1 MAKRR
6 SSRHQLP
13 LGNAMATTLTEDQFM
28 GGLDAIRPGTSERL
42 RKFLEAQED
51 LGVEYEVLKTL
62 VTRMRV
68 GEIKFTPAVIYP
80 NGVVD
85 TGFTSNQKEALRPF
99 ATQLAAAIPG
109 AIVKETPASW
119 FVLRRKAD
127 GAPLTI
133 WDFLDHQDGVRA
145 ALETLHGSMIAVA
158 GAGS

>member
-68 GEIKFTPAVIYP
+68 G
-80 NGVVD
+80 
-85 TGFTSNQKEALRPF
+85 
-99 ATQLAAAIPG
+99 
-109 AIVKETPASW
+109 
-119 FVLRRKAD
+119 
-127 GAPLTI
+127 
-133 WDFLDHQDGVRA
+133 
-145 ALETLHGSMIAVA
+145 
-158 GAGS
+158 